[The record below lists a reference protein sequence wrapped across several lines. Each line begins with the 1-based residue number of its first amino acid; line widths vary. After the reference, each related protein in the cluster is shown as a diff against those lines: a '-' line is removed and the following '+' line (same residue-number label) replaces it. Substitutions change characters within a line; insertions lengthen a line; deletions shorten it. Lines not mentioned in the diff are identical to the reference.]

1 MKLKILS
8 AITAIVL
15 LFSLMP
21 LSAAAETK
29 HQIEEKAL
37 TLYVGAI
44 DSNTEFPFYFMDG
57 VEDLPWVELN
67 AWCDLLNLMYH
78 AYLGDENYALTY
90 EQKGNEIILKR
101 ENGYSMTVDFAE
113 GTIAFDD
120 YNMFLHA
127 SSDTSLQDILTFSGF
142 NEAGESELFQ
152 RNTKGSFDRQ
162 GDELLLELT
171 KDYEIEIILQ
181 DGKGYV
187 PFQTMGDL
195 ITSPHFLLNPFYN
208 GKAAF
213 LGSGSYFGDAASGLT
228 PVGELYYSAEPT
240 ERSEALADY
249 GYRELCLA
257 LDVLYGLK
265 DVHEITSFDTLFWQ
279 IGYDESLRDTDPWE
293 ADAALY
299 DFIDY
304 YLDDLHSA
312 FLGYSWM
319 SGREELDGFYGTAS
333 TRYNT
338 DYERYHTERAKWL
351 GDSPYKYQEVG
362 NTAYVLF
369 DEFTASIGTPYYEV
383 LNGGQFPDDTIGL
396 IIYAHSMIY
405 RKDSPIQN
413 VVIDLSCNGGGA
425 VDAALFV
432 MSWVLGEAPFC
443 VKNTSTGAFSTVLYR
458 GDTNLD
464 RQFDSMDEV
473 DDKNIFCL
481 ISPLSFSCGNL
492 VPAVFKNSQKVTLL
506 GRTSGGGSCTVQ
518 PMSTAWGSMFQI
530 SGPSRMSFFKN
541 GSFYDIDQGVEPDIY
556 LSHLSSFYDR
566 ETLTKFINGL
576 I

>member
-1 MKLKILS
+1 MIMKLLS
-8 AITAIVL
+8 AVIAIVL
-15 LFSLMP
+15 MFSLMP
-21 LSAAAETK
+21 FSAAAETK
-29 HQIEEKAL
+29 HQIEEKVV

-44 DSNTEFPFYFMDG
+44 DSSTEFPLYFMDG
-57 VEDLPWVELN
+57 VEDLPWVELH
-67 AWCDLLNLMYH
+67 AWCDLLNLLYP
-78 AYLGDENYALTY
+78 AYGGDENYALTY
-90 EQKGNEIILKR
+90 EQEGDEIILKR

-113 GTIAFDD
+113 GTIDFDD

-127 SSDTSLQDILTFSGF
+127 ASDTSLQDILAFSGF
-142 NEAGESELFQ
+142 NEAGEAELFQ
-152 RNTKGSFDRQ
+152 RNTKASFDRQ

-195 ITSPHFLLNPFYN
+195 IIAPHFLLNPFYN

-213 LGSGSYFGDAASGLT
+213 LGSGYYFGDVASGLT

-279 IGYDESLRDTDPWE
+279 IGYDESLCDTDPWE
-293 ADAALY
+293 ADTALY

-304 YLDDLHSA
+304 YLDDMHST
-312 FLGYSWM
+312 FLAYSWM
-319 SGREELDGFYGTAS
+319 SGKEELEGLNGTAS
-333 TRYNT
+333 TRYSK
-338 DYERYHTERAKWL
+338 DYERYRTERDKWL
-351 GDSPYKYQEVG
+351 GDDPSTYLEVG
-362 NTAYVLF
+362 NTAYILF
-369 DEFTASIGTPYYEV
+369 DEFTATIGAPYYEV
-383 LNGGQFPDDTIGL
+383 RNGGAFPNDTIGL
-396 IIYAHSMIY
+396 ILYAHAMIY
-405 RKDSPIQN
+405 REDSPVQN

-425 VDAALFV
+425 VDAGLFV

-443 VKNTSTGAFSTVLYR
+443 VKDTSTGAFSTVLYR

-464 RQFDSMDEV
+464 RQFNSMDEV
-473 DDKNIFCL
+473 DDKDIYCL

-530 SGPSRMSFFKN
+530 SGPGRMSFFKN
-541 GSFYDIDQGVEPDIY
+541 GSFYNIDQGVEPDIY

-566 ETLTKFINGL
+566 ETLTKYINGL

>member
-213 LGSGSYFGDAASGLT
+213 LGSGSYFGW
-228 PVGELYYSAEPT
+228 
-240 ERSEALADY
+240 
-249 GYRELCLA
+249 
-257 LDVLYGLK
+257 
-265 DVHEITSFDTLFWQ
+265 EIL
-279 IGYDESLRDTDPWE
+279 
-293 ADAALY
+293 
-299 DFIDY
+299 
-304 YLDDLHSA
+304 
-312 FLGYSWM
+312 
-319 SGREELDGFYGTAS
+319 
-333 TRYNT
+333 
-338 DYERYHTERAKWL
+338 
-351 GDSPYKYQEVG
+351 
-362 NTAYVLF
+362 
-369 DEFTASIGTPYYEV
+369 SI
-383 LNGGQFPDDTIGL
+383 Q
-396 IIYAHSMIY
+396 
-405 RKDSPIQN
+405 
-413 VVIDLSCNGGGA
+413 
-425 VDAALFV
+425 
-432 MSWVLGEAPFC
+432 
-443 VKNTSTGAFSTVLYR
+443 
-458 GDTNLD
+458 
-464 RQFDSMDEV
+464 
-473 DDKNIFCL
+473 
-481 ISPLSFSCGNL
+481 
-492 VPAVFKNSQKVTLL
+492 
-506 GRTSGGGSCTVQ
+506 
-518 PMSTAWGSMFQI
+518 
-530 SGPSRMSFFKN
+530 
-541 GSFYDIDQGVEPDIY
+541 
-556 LSHLSSFYDR
+556 
-566 ETLTKFINGL
+566 
-576 I
+576 